1 MYGYD
6 AIGSYD
12 KLTYGVQGSG
22 SELGAPILDNQFVG
36 HNYLVKTLPEDVAT
50 VTDAAKDILNS
61 IAERDIY
68 TGDGVELVLVDH
80 TGVHVRREAIRRD

>member
-1 MYGYD
+1 MPFYAFNLLCGIDVNGQGTVYGYD

-22 SELGAPILDNQFVG
+22 SELGAPILDNQFTG
-36 HNYLVKTLPEDVAT
+36 HNYLVKTLAKDVQEVEDT
-50 VTDAAKDILNS
+50 AKDIINS

-68 TGDGVELVLVDH
+68 TGD
-80 TGVHVRREAIRRD
+80 